1 MSIPAIL
8 QQLNSSQSPSAMS
21 DALQLWKTVRN
32 APNPSA
38 IMEQI
43 AARNPRIKQVM
54 AEAGT
59 NPKQKFYTKCAE
71 MGVNPDEFLSQ
82 MMK

>member
-1 MSIPAIL
+1 MAIPAIL
-8 QQLNSSQSPSAMS
+8 QQLSSLQSPMMNDVLSM
-21 DALQLWKTVRN
+21 WKQVRN

-43 AARNPRIKQVM
+43 AKQNPRIKQIM
-54 AEAGT
+54 NEAGN
-59 NPKQKFYTKCAE
+59 NPKQMFYTKCAE

>member
-1 MSIPAIL
+1 MAIPAIL
-8 QQLNSSQSPSAMS
+8 QQLNSLQSPMMS
-21 DALQLWKTVRN
+21 DVLSMWKQVRN
-32 APNPSA
+32 APNPA
-38 IMEQI
+38 GIMQQL
-43 AARNPRIKQVM
+43 AARNPQIKQLLTEM
-54 AEAGT
+54 GT

>member
-1 MSIPAIL
+1 M
-8 QQLNSSQSPSAMS
+8 N
-21 DALQLWKTVRN
+21 DVLQLWKQVRN
-32 APNPSA
+32 AQNPSA

-43 AARNPRIKQVM
+43 AARNPQFKQIM
-54 AEAGT
+54 QEAGS